1 MCKCSIYLGLVFW
14 QRWEQ
19 GARLFSQAGELL
31 EQLPSLLT
39 SPAFLFSAIIVSS
52 GVCEALT
59 SRLRVF
65 HETGTN
71 ELTCCPRHIHKSQ
84 KAHPCCCYN
93 IISIFFFLGFLLFL
107 LTFHLSLISFKT
119 SLSSDVCTPFS
130 LSLLLALWP
139 NALIYLPY
147 NISLPPF
154 WGYKLFER
162 RYNNIQPWHICLS
175 VRSFSSSAAQGRVGG
190 GYFPLL
196 EQRGRLDVITWAKTE
211 LGLEFLRQNVLG
223 SFFLPNISPVVSTS
237 AKMICTLV
245 LVSHKFTPCTRKG
258 LN

>member
-1 MCKCSIYLGLVFW
+1 M
-14 QRWEQ
+14 
-19 GARLFSQAGELL
+19 
-31 EQLPSLLT
+31 
-39 SPAFLFSAIIVSS
+39 
-52 GVCEALT
+52 
-59 SRLRVF
+59 
-65 HETGTN
+65 
-71 ELTCCPRHIHKSQ
+71 
-84 KAHPCCCYN
+84 
-93 IISIFFFLGFLLFL
+93 

-119 SLSSDVCTPFS
+119 SLSSSVCTPFS

-162 RYNNIQPWHICLS
+162 RSNNIQAWHICLS
-175 VRSFSSSAAQGRVGG
+175 VQSFSSSAAQGWVGG

-196 EQRGRLDVITWAKTE
+196 EQLARLDVITWAKTW

-223 SFFLPNISPVVSTS
+223 SCSFPSIGAVVLTS

-245 LVSHKFTPCTRKG
+245 LVSDKFTPCTRKG

>member
-1 MCKCSIYLGLVFW
+1 M
-14 QRWEQ
+14 
-19 GARLFSQAGELL
+19 RLFSQAGECP

-39 SPAFLFSAIIVSS
+39 SPGFLFSAIIVSV
-52 GVCEALT
+52 GVCEGLT

-71 ELTCCPRHIHKSQ
+71 GLTFCPRHIHKSQ
-84 KAHPCCCYN
+84 KAHPCRCFN
-93 IISIFFFLGFLLFL
+93 VIIIFLGFFLFL
-107 LTFHLSLISFKT
+107 LTFHLSLISFEA
-119 SLSSDVCTPFS
+119 SLSSNVCTPFS

-147 NISLPPF
+147 NISLPLS

-162 RYNNIQPWHICLS
+162 RYNNIQAWHICLS

-196 EQRGRLDVITWAKTE
+196 EQLGRLDVITWAKTE
-211 LGLEFLRQNVLG
+211 LGLESLRQNVLG
-223 SFFLPNISPVVSTS
+223 SCFLPNISAVVSTS

-245 LVSHKFTPCTRKG
+245 LISHKFTPCMRKD
-258 LN
+258 LS